1 MESGEDGGD
10 EQRNEWNSGRGR
22 RRLRDIGLLLMA
34 VNGGVWR
41 GCGMDNTGEGLIQ
54 MGLNDPNGWLNDT
67 TELLNI
73 MSIWL
78 MMEQAILELVIVYI
92 VSYLRM
98 CRAVQRR
105 RERLSLRQ
113 RAIPRIREES
123 RVAFIR
129 RLIND
134 DVACVEQLRM
144 NIYTFRVLC
153 SLVRVEGKLKEDGL
167 VSIEEQ
173 VAMFLHI
180 LAHHAKNRVIKFKFQ
195 RSGETVSRYFN
206 LVLKSVLRLQE
217 ILLKLPD
224 PVSENCT
231 DDRLFTYL
239 LQGCLGALDGT
250 YITVNV
256 PEADKPRYRSRKGE
270 IATNVLGVCS
280 RDMKFVYVLPG
291 WEGSASDARV
301 LRDAINRRNGLKVPT
316 GYYYLVDGGYTNGDG
331 FLAPYRETRYH
342 LSEWRHGHVP
352 ATPQEVFNKRHAQA
366 RNVIER
372 TFGLLKM
379 RWAILRS
386 PSFYP
391 VKTHNRIIIAC
402 CLLHN
407 LIRREMD
414 IDPLEIELGNMSI
427 DEEVDEELHDS
438 IDTIHTID
446 TSEA

>member
-1 MESGEDGGD
+1 
-10 EQRNEWNSGRGR
+10 
-22 RRLRDIGLLLMA
+22 
-34 VNGGVWR
+34 
-41 GCGMDNTGEGLIQ
+41 
-54 MGLNDPNGWLNDT
+54 
-67 TELLNI
+67 
-73 MSIWL
+73 
-78 MMEQAILELVIVYI
+78 
-92 VSYLRM
+92 
-98 CRAVQRR
+98 
-105 RERLSLRQ
+105 
-113 RAIPRIREES
+113 
-123 RVAFIR
+123 
-129 RLIND
+129 
-134 DVACVEQLRM
+134 
-144 NIYTFRVLC
+144 
-153 SLVRVEGKLKEDGL
+153 
-167 VSIEEQ
+167 
-173 VAMFLHI
+173 MFLHI

-206 LVLKSVLRLQE
+206 LVLKSVMRLQE

-231 DDRLFTYL
+231 DDRWKWFKVVYL
-239 LQGCLGALDGT
+239 SITGCLGALDGT

-256 PEADKPRYRSRKGE
+256 PEAGKPRYRSRKGE

-316 GYYYLVDGGYTNGDG
+316 GYYYLVDAGYTNGDG
-331 FLAPYRETRYH
+331 FLVPYRGTRYH

-352 ATPQEVFNKRHAQA
+352 TTPQEVFNKRHAQA

-446 TSEA
+446 TSEAWSAWRDALTNEMYNDWVAH